1 LKIDVFDRRNIDPY
15 YVPEELNF
23 MHATRRR
30 TCAGRPAM
38 VLIMRILSLLLAA
51 VLLTGCFT
59 DAATRLGFDLKAGA
73 GRVGRED
80 GSRYTIEHRTPSSRG
95 ECTDSYTV
103 QLDKVGAI
111 IIWCKDAQG
120 DKVVSSHSTSLHG
133 RFVFTPQTYILE
145 KQARETLWIELE
157 RRNGQVVIVAAR

>member
-1 LKIDVFDRRNIDPY
+1 
-15 YVPEELNF
+15 
-23 MHATRRR
+23 MQ
-30 TCAGRPAM
+30 
-38 VLIMRILSLLLAA
+38 LLARA
-51 VLLTGCFT
+51 IPFLLTVLLLTGCFT

-73 GRVGRED
+73 GRVGWED
-80 GSRYTIEHRTPSSRG
+80 GSKYTIEHRTPSSRG

-133 RFVFTPQTYILE
+133 RFVATPQTYILE

-157 RRNGQVVIVAAR
+157 RRNGQVVIVAVR